1 MAWPT
6 CPTMGGPAP
15 APAPPGSTPAP
26 APAPAPEPVNTCDS
40 ADNGSCEEG
49 SGCAAGTDCNDCNTC
64 PTEGDSTADP
74 SIAANAAKSDEFMM
88 SYPEGACGKP
98 HRTTSFAPFD
108 TKNASFYQ
116 DRLGTNIGKAAL
128 KQAGVFLPQV
138 RRREACPRDTATS
151 TLSGRQA

>member
-6 CPTMGGPAP
+6 CPTMGA
-15 APAPPGSTPAP
+15 
-26 APAPAPEPVNTCDS
+26 
-40 ADNGSCEEG
+40 
-49 SGCAAGTDCNDCNTC
+49 
-64 PTEGDSTADP
+64 TEGDSTADP

-88 SYPEGACGKP
+88 SYPEGACGKT

-108 TKNASFYQ
+108 TKNDASFYQ
-116 DRLGTNIGKAAL
+116 DRLGTNIGKAL